1 MSETFQVRDET
12 RGEVALLRTEGYINN
27 LGGEEIAKRCYGHM
41 DQGRK
46 ILVLNLAGSKVVNSI
61 GISILI
67 EIIEK
72 IIEIEGRLAFCGLT
86 PTIAK
91 TFQIMGLAQYSSIF
105 DSETDALA
113 AFNGTETG

>member
-1 MSETFQVRDET
+1 MSDTFQVRDEA
-12 RGEVALLRTEGYINN
+12 RGEVAVLRTEGYINN
-27 LGGEEIAKRCYGHM
+27 LGGEEIARRCYGHM
-41 DQGRK
+41 GHGRK
-46 ILVLNLAGSKVVNSI
+46 VLVLNLAASKVVNSI

-67 EIIEK
+67 EIIER
-72 IIEIEGRLAFCGLT
+72 IIEIEGKLAFCGLT

-113 AFNGTETG
+113 ELSGASEG